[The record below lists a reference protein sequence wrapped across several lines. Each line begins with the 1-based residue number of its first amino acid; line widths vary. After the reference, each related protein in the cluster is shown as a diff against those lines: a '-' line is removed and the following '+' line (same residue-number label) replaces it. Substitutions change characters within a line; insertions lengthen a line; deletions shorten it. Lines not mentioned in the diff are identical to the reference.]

1 VSRIVLVLLAVALA
15 AAGAVPAA
23 AQSRSNVPLKNW
35 GGFAVFRD
43 AVYDDLERLVTAGLA
58 DRTLLN
64 TKPLSRMEA
73 ARIVARAIDRIRSDR
88 EGMYNN
94 RRDLEPVLD
103 RLMEE
108 FAPELRGAGVAVNGT
123 TPEPP
128 SLVSFLP
135 IDRGMAYVG
144 YANRD
149 LSLVNNQGRRFQ
161 DGFNGGTTFESRLQ
175 IGDVLTFY
183 LQPEA
188 LANEEY
194 GALRLAA
201 GYVKL
206 TLFNVELLVGRD
218 SLWWGPGLHGSLIMS
233 NNAPPLDQ
241 VRIGSAEPFLLP
253 WVGEYIGPMKI
264 VFFLAQLEESRDH
277 PRAKLAGMR
286 ASIAPF
292 SFLELGASRTVMFG
306 GDTRPRLSFDEY
318 WRPLL
323 DPPAGD
329 ARLDARQARFRS
341 NNLFAIDADLRIPDV
356 QRVLPVS
363 DMRLYGEFGWDDTCC
378 NSSFIPLSDAISV
391 LLGVHFMGVFGQEG
405 LDARTEYARSSR
417 LSYRHNQF
425 RSGYQTRGEVIAHYM
440 GTEGEDFYSRVTNR
454 FHPDVMIGLEV
465 NRSEVGQTTPTP
477 VAPKERTIAGA
488 LDVSYRFLDV
498 YTVFAQYR
506 LAYVKNRDFRPNAD
520 GWDNLFRVEV
530 TRSFR

>member
-1 VSRIVLVLLAVALA
+1 
-15 AAGAVPAA
+15 
-23 AQSRSNVPLKNW
+23 
-35 GGFAVFRD
+35 
-43 AVYDDLERLVTAGLA
+43 
-58 DRTLLN
+58 
-64 TKPLSRMEA
+64 
-73 ARIVARAIDRIRSDR
+73 
-88 EGMYNN
+88 
-94 RRDLEPVLD
+94 
-103 RLMEE
+103 
-108 FAPELRGAGVAVNGT
+108 
-123 TPEPP
+123 
-128 SLVSFLP
+128 
-135 IDRGMAYVG
+135 
-144 YANRD
+144 
-149 LSLVNNQGRRFQ
+149 VNNQGRRFQ
-161 DGFNGGTTFESRLQ
+161 DGFNGGATFESRLQ
-175 IGDVLTFY
+175 LGDMVTFY

-188 LANEEY
+188 VGNEEY

-218 SLWWGPGLHGSLIMS
+218 SLWWGPGLHGSLILS

-253 WVGEYIGPMKI
+253 WVGEWIGPTKLI
-264 VFFLAQLEESRDH
+264 FFLAQLEENRDH

-306 GDTRPRLSFDEY
+306 GDTRPRLSVDEY
-318 WRPLL
+318 WRPIL

-329 ARLDARQARFRS
+329 DRATQARFRS
-341 NNLFAIDADLRIPDV
+341 NNLFAIDADLRIPNV
-356 QRVLPVS
+356 SRFLPVG
-363 DMRLYGEFGWDDTCC
+363 DMRVYGEFGWDDTCC
-378 NSSFIPLSDAISV
+378 SSNFIPLEDAISV
-391 LLGVHFMGVFGQEG
+391 LLGVHLLGVFGQEG

-425 RSGYQTRGEVIAHYM
+425 RTGYRTRGEVIAHYM
-440 GTEGEDFYSRVTNR
+440 GTEGEDYYSRLTNR
-454 FHPDVMIGLEV
+454 FHPDVMVGLEI
-465 NRSEVGQTTPTP
+465 NRSVVGQTTPVP

-488 LDVSYRFLDV
+488 LDVSYRFFDV

-506 LAYVKNRDFRPNAD
+506 LARVDNRNFRSQDD